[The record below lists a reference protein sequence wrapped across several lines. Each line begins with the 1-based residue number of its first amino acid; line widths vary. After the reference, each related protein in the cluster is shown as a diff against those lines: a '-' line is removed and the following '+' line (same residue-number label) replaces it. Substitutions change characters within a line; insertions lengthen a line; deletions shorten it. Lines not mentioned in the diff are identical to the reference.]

1 VKPDIIL
8 AEAALSVD
16 AGKGWVSPEEHGK
29 ALNEIEVIAGHA
41 KDMEEELE
49 QVQAEAAA
57 AAAVVRKLTWV
68 DTGTESGRTV
78 FLCATCGCQRNEHH
92 DPGCEI
98 LAVENGTAGK
108 ALLDKLTRLRDYRR
122 VMVELTLKE
131 REEWKQAL
139 VADIRRIILDH
150 SELPRDET
158 FKLVDEAL
166 STDAGKD
173 LLKERDAWKY
183 AAENHLRELEYLEK
197 ELEKLRAAA
206 KDVVTS
212 RSVAYFDSDQLS
224 HVYVSV
230 DGALL
235 VKVRE
240 ALDALEEKP

>member
-1 VKPDIIL
+1 MDEAKTSEPLNINVNAKADLQRTILDLETKLVKALRERDEDRAQCAELREALEEIAQGKGRFSLDQQEFANNVIEEAKETACKVL
-8 AEAALSVD
+8 ASTD

-108 ALLDKLTRLRDYRR
+108 SLL
-122 VMVELTLKE
+122 
-131 REEWKQAL
+131 A
-139 VADIRRIILDH
+139 
-150 SELPRDET
+150 
-158 FKLVDEAL
+158 
-166 STDAGKD
+166 
-173 LLKERDAWKY
+173 
-183 AAENHLRELEYLEK
+183 

-206 KDVVTS
+206 KNVVAS

-224 HVYVSV
+224 HIYVSV